1 MKFDMT
7 RAWNDAM
14 ALLGSNREVVLVVS
28 GVFFFLPYLA
38 VMLVLPD
45 AAQELEYVIAQN
57 PEDPQVV
64 WEAMLGF
71 YASYWWIFVLLG
83 FLQAAGSIALLA
95 LLTDRARPTVG
106 EALRT
111 GAIGLLPYIGVQILQ
126 ALVLALLLGVPLG
139 IGLLL
144 GAPAIGV
151 LLMPVGLVAMIY
163 VMVKFSLS
171 LPCIAIDKIMNPVTV
186 LARSWRLTKGNSL
199 RLFGF
204 YCLLVLVAFVAS
216 MLIGIVAGVLGLI
229 DGTIGIV
236 LSGIINAGLN
246 MVVVLVMLAVLAAI
260 HAQFS
265 GPSSAA
271 MQETFE

>member
-1 MKFDMT
+1 
-7 RAWNDAM
+7 
-14 ALLGSNREVVLVVS
+14 
-28 GVFFFLPYLA
+28 
-38 VMLVLPD
+38 
-45 AAQELEYVIAQN
+45 
-57 PEDPQVV
+57 
-64 WEAMLGF
+64 
-71 YASYWWIFVLLG
+71 
-83 FLQAAGSIALLA
+83 
-95 LLTDRARPTVG
+95 
-106 EALRT
+106 
-111 GAIGLLPYIGVQILQ
+111 
-126 ALVLALLLGVPLG
+126 
-139 IGLLL
+139 
-144 GAPAIGV
+144 
-151 LLMPVGLVAMIY
+151 
-163 VMVKFSLS
+163 MVKFSLS